1 MQGFI
6 RCRNGEELRN
16 EDWDEKRKWLP
27 YFDFLKT
34 DAAEAE
40 TLTGTDDR
48 REAAKILY
56 SWGAKEILISYNT
69 EMLVYDGKEFYT
81 EPVKSRNFSGRTGR
95 GDTVFSSYIA
105 RRMLGDTPGE
115 ALLFATALVSLKMET
130 PGPAR
135 CTKEDVSAYIK
146 EFYQSDYNGGK
157 KMKIRVGV
165 AGYGTI
171 GQRLADGV
179 AMQGD
184 MELVGIA
191 DLAPTLSLKAL
202 RENDMIGANGV
213 KYDLYLVEGADPE
226 AFKEAD
232 IPVAGTFDEL
242 CQKVDVM
249 LDSAPGGVGAKNKE
263 KYYEKYGVKA
273 IFQGGEKNSVADVFF
288 HGYANYE
295 KGLGQNYL
303 KLTSCN
309 TTGLIRSVD
318 CLDREFGIEKVA
330 ITIIRRVADPGDY
343 HRGLTNALQMEKAPS
358 HQAVDLMTIMPHI
371 EATGI
376 LVHTPVTHGHIITV
390 VATAKNGRKLHKE
403 EVLAAFQ
410 KHPRIRV
417 VTIDEGFK
425 GNASLFK
432 YARDLGNR
440 RGDMYEIGL
449 WADSI
454 VESGNDIMYAINI
467 PQESV
472 TIPETID
479 GIRAAMKMQLTR
491 EEATAETNKY
501 LNIGKFKR

>member
-1 MQGFI
+1 M
-6 RCRNGEELRN
+6 
-16 EDWDEKRKWLP
+16 
-27 YFDFLKT
+27 
-34 DAAEAE
+34 
-40 TLTGTDDR
+40 
-48 REAAKILY
+48 AKI
-56 SWGAKEILISYNT
+56 K
-69 EMLVYDGKEFYT
+69 
-81 EPVKSRNFSGRTGR
+81 
-95 GDTVFSSYIA
+95 
-105 RRMLGDTPGE
+105 
-115 ALLFATALVSLKMET
+115 
-130 PGPAR
+130 
-135 CTKEDVSAYIK
+135 
-146 EFYQSDYNGGK
+146 
-157 KMKIRVGV
+157 VGV

-191 DLAPTLSLKAL
+191 DLAPTLSIQAL

-213 KYDLYLVEGADPE
+213 RYHLYLVDGADPA
-226 AFKEAD
+226 AFQAKD
-232 IPVAGTFDEL
+232 IPVSGSFEEL
-242 CQKVDVM
+242 LDQVDII
-249 LDSAPGGVGAKNKE
+249 LDSSPGGVGAKNKE
-263 KYYEKYGVKA
+263 LYLKKGVKA

-295 KGLGQNYL
+295 MGLGVDYL

-309 TTGLIRSVD
+309 TTGLIRTVD
-318 CLDREFGIEKVA
+318 CLDRAYGLEKVA

-358 HQAVDLMTIMPHI
+358 HQALDLMTILPHVN
-371 EATGI
+371 ATGI

-390 VATAKNGRKLHKE
+390 LATAKDGKKITKE
-403 EVLAAFQ
+403 MALEAFQ
-410 KHPRIRV
+410 RHPRIRV
-417 VTIDEGFK
+417 VSIDEGFK

-449 WADSI
+449 WEDSI

-479 GIRAAMKMQLTR
+479 AIRASMRLQLTR
-491 EEATAETNKY
+491 EEGTAKTNQY
-501 LNIGKFKR
+501 LGIGKFKK